1 MMKTIRITVIVIGAF
16 TSCAVFL
23 VNCTLAAVTYFALF
37 MGTAL
42 IASLC

>member
-1 MMKTIRITVIVIGAF
+1 MMQTIRITVIIMGAF

-23 VNCTLAAVTYFALF
+23 VNGNLAAMTYFALF

>member
-1 MMKTIRITVIVIGAF
+1 MQTIRNIVIIIGAF
-16 TSCAVFL
+16 PSCAVFL
-23 VNCTLAAVTYFALF
+23 VNGTLAAMTYFALF